1 MTAEAIF
8 GLVGGVITSIYYDLF
23 WQIVFWSTLIVSG
36 TILLLNLLNAYQPL
50 RTKASFLG
58 TMEFGY
64 VVLWALLYLI
74 GTIISFIPKFWMVG
88 AVIGYIEGVLFLLDG
103 VLHFRVYRGGGG
115 S

>member
-64 VVLWALLYLI
+64 VVLWALL
-74 GTIISFIPKFWMVG
+74 
-88 AVIGYIEGVLFLLDG
+88 
-103 VLHFRVYRGGGG
+103 
-115 S
+115 